1 MIDPGS
7 RYATSTVVGIDK
19 ADGTSISTIVPSPPV
34 VYTFTYS
41 PYQFTGADRIDNLAN
56 TFYGSPQ
63 AWWSIADANPEILD
77 WSNVAPGTIIRIPD
91 LV

>member
-1 MIDPGS
+1 
-7 RYATSTVVGIDK
+7 VGIDN
-19 ADGTSISTIVPSPPV
+19 ASGSPISTIVPSSPSD
-34 VYTFTYS
+34 YTFTYS
-41 PYQFTGADRIDNLAN
+41 PYQFTGADRLDNLAN
-56 TFYGSPQ
+56 SFYGDPA